1 MVRFSSHDGLGR
13 WLAAIPA
20 AILAALMVLAVAV
33 PSAWAEGD
41 GGDTTATGPSVDFKV
56 NQKTFLGLGSKTE
69 GASYKLEQAEVSGKA
84 SSYVVV
90 QVDSGYFIPAAA
102 VPTGATAVDALDNTS
117 AYVAGGSV
125 AANGKY
131 SYITFKSSD
140 GAASIQPADLQ
151 TYLRGLTFYTD
162 ADENKTQNIT
172 VSAVSDTLKIKD
184 SAGNDMNNKVVL
196 YNGHAYTYI
205 SESKTW
211 TAAFDAAKKLSFL
224 GSKGHLLTIESA
236 GEHNLI
242 YRSFN
247 NQYGWMGATRMTS
260 EAHAGDDPDTYDAT
274 TSQSDADYGQK
285 WYWVT
290 GSSKGRLLWTGPT
303 YPSGKAP
310 DGVYTNWNKATNEP
324 TGSGTVTGCAT
335 YGFGTGG
342 QWNDEAASSSFKF
355 YVEFEDF
362 NLNTASASVD
372 PVDVTYSLDARVTT
386 TDTAKRAVKGE
397 DYSATL
403 TASEGSLDS
412 SLVSVKVKNG
422 DDTTTL
428 VSGTDYT
435 FDADGDSGL
444 LTIPAKN
451 VTGAIEITATVG
463 REVKFDLG
471 DDGYG
476 EMKNGTPLSLVV
488 TNGLAVSKGAE
499 YKLPEVNVTDAG
511 TKAGKKFAGW
521 RLSATDEGTST
532 GSDGGL
538 FSPAAV
544 GNWVVRSNATFTAE
558 YVDEDKVLVRF
569 DYDGGTST
577 VDGKSWTSEVLSD
590 SKGKTYTTAAVEPTK
605 PGYTFSGWKASPTTV
620 AVPTKDAAT
629 GKYTGTYDKDV
640 TFTAQWTPATDTEVT
655 FDKGEHG
662 ELKADTPAT
671 LVVTTEQAVSKGKGK
686 NGEAYPATNG
696 PTVTPTAGWRFLYW
710 QSSVTDTAGN
720 TVNGAVYQPDEVGA
734 VPAEYGLKF
743 TAVYEALPEVTVT
756 FDYNG
761 GKDAD
766 EAEKSTVKGRQNT
779 TAAVPVPTRE
789 GYSFKSWVSTP
800 STVDAPAKE
809 ATTVTFVSDA
819 VFTAQWDALPQSV
832 AFDANG
838 GTLDKGVNASLTVNT
853 GERLDS
859 TTEETYVEPTVTAP
873 AGKKFTG
880 WLSIVTKD
888 GEDTEGAIYQPYQI
902 AGLPAEPGLW
912 FKAQYTDLP
921 DAVVTYDYNGG
932 NVDGV
937 TSLTLSGTANGEYTA
952 EDAAKAAKEPTR
964 AGYEFAGWDTI
975 PSGKYVNVKYTAQWT
990 ANENTVT
997 FKDGDHGT
1005 IAAGETTVYEKV
1017 KTGSPVN
1024 GKPAAPTADGG
1035 YRFTGWLCDEDD
1047 RVYSQDTVDKY
1058 VVAGTNTGDKAGTVS
1073 FTAQYV
1079 PESSVQV
1086 LYNYAGGLDA
1096 DNNSSLV
1103 LTGRDGQG
1111 YTAADKAKVPS
1122 ALSRTGYTFKGWD
1135 KELSETYK
1143 SVTYTA
1149 VWERTVNTVV
1159 FDQGDGTG
1167 LDGESTYQV
1176 ASGDRVPGEPTA
1188 SPAAG
1193 WTFTGWKCDAD
1204 DLVYGKDGVKGKY
1217 LVTGLQDGSAQTV
1230 TFTAQYA
1237 KNDGATVVF
1246 NANGGQVAG
1255 QSLLSESGL
1264 KGGTYTVPAT
1274 DSLSC
1279 EGYEFAGWTN
1289 AAGETVTPSGTYES
1303 DGVTVYTAQWTPV
1316 SHKLTFDKGS
1326 NGTISGTL
1334 SYDSVATDAKLSD
1347 AGVSAPTATANAGYS
1362 FVGWQS
1368 DEYGLVTS
1376 DQLADLVMPA
1386 RDVEMTAVWTANA
1399 LGSVTFVFDGGTDAD
1414 GNPSRTV
1421 TGALGTAYEIP
1432 ADPTMKGYSFAG
1444 WDTIPSGSFDAPSLV
1459 VTATWKPAANT
1470 VSFDRGSHG
1479 SISGTDEYKVTT
1491 GARLTG
1497 VKAPDVSVDEGW
1509 TFVGWQ
1515 SDQYG
1520 LKTADELDDLTMVA
1534 GDVTFTAQYAPAAA
1548 SVVIFAYN
1556 GGVDTDGSASKVLTG
1571 ALGTK
1576 YTIPANPTRT
1586 GYTFTGWDRNVTGTF
1601 DQALLQVNA
1610 TWKANTYKITYKL
1623 DGGTDPKNPSTYTY
1637 GVGATLKSPTRSGY
1651 TFAGWVDA
1659 KGNPVTGI
1667 GASDTGDKT
1676 LTATWTKNAS
1686 TDGLNPDGGTIPSD
1700 WTGSDGQLPI
1710 PTRPGYKFDGW
1721 FDEDGNQVTTLKDAV
1736 GKNLTAKWT
1745 KLDDAFDPAGGK
1757 LPSDWTGADG
1767 ELPTPTLPGY
1777 KFDGWYDEDGNLVT
1791 TVKDAIGKKLT
1802 AHWTKLDDAF
1812 DPQGGT

>member
-33 PSAWAEGD
+33 PSAWAED
-41 GGDTTATGPSVDFKV
+41 DPADTGDTTKPVVTLNEDK
-56 NQKTFLGLGSKTE
+56 KTLVSLGTATE
-69 GASYKLEQAEVSGKA
+69 GASYQLGQAEVSGKA

-90 QVDSGYFIPAAA
+90 QVDSGYFRSTLK
-102 VPTGATAVDALDNTS
+102 VPTGAKIVDALDDS
-117 AYVAGGSV
+117 GAYVKADDVVVGG
-125 AANGKY
+125 NY
-131 SYITFKSSD
+131 SYMAFRSLD
-140 GAASIQPADLQ
+140 GDASITAENLQ
-151 TYLRGLTFYTD
+151 AYLRDLTFYMSGDT
-162 ADENKTQNIT
+162 KQNIT
-172 VSAVSDTLKIKD
+172 VNAVSEPLKAKASNGID
-184 SAGNDMNNKVVL
+184 EYDVTL
-196 YNGHAYTYI
+196 YNNHAYTFVPGENIHWDASY
-205 SESKTW
+205 
-211 TAAFDAAKKLSFL
+211 AAAKGMTFAGKKL
-224 GSKGHLLTIESA
+224 GHLLTIESA
-236 GEHNLI
+236 DEHNLI
-242 YRSFN
+242 YQSFKN
-247 NQYGWMGATRMTS
+247 KQGWLGGTRFTSSAT
-260 EAHAGDDPDTYDAT
+260 AGLDPDTFSVSKNGNGEDG
-274 TSQSDADYGQK
+274 SDWGTA

-290 GSSKGRLLWTGPT
+290 GPKAGTKFWTTAARTGGKAVNGVYVNWTDGEPSANVYSSK
-303 YPSGKAP
+303 A
-310 DGVYTNWNKATNEP
+310 E
-324 TGSGTVTGCAT
+324 GCAQ
-335 YGFGTGG
+335 YGKGTKG
-342 QWNDEAASSSFKF
+342 QWNDLLNAPEGTYSTTNIEGY
-355 YVEFEDF
+355 YVEFEGFD
-362 NLNTASASVD
+362 LAEVGSTTSAAVE
-372 PVDVTYSLDARVTT
+372 PVSVTYDLPAGVSTS
-386 TDTAKRAVKGE
+386 DTLKRAVTGA

-403 TASEGSLDS
+403 TATAASGKLAASL
-412 SLVSVKVKNG
+412 LTVKVK
-422 DDTTTL
+422 
-428 VSGTDYT
+428 
-435 FDADGDSGL
+435 DGDTEKTLTTSQFKFDEKTGL
-444 LTIPAKN
+444 LTIPGEY
-451 VTGAIEITATVG
+451 VTGDVSIAANMKRTLTFVVNPDYDPENPDASKLYGSMTAP
-463 REVKFDLG
+463 D
-471 DDGYG
+471 
-476 EMKNGTPLSLVV
+476 SLDA
-488 TNGLAVSKGAE
+488 TNGLKVSEGVEDYAT
-499 YKLPEVNVTDAG
+499 PTVTLTKAG
-511 TKAGKKFAGW
+511 TAAGKKFVGWKAKADGSTDVDGAVFPVNADAG
-521 RLSATDEGTST
+521 TDALADLVVTSDVT
-532 GSDGGL
+532 
-538 FSPAAV
+538 FEAV
-544 GNWVVRSNATFTAE
+544 YEDA
-558 YVDEDKVLVRF
+558 DKVLVQF
-569 DYDGGTST
+569 DYNGGTSS
-577 VDGKSWTSEVLSD
+577 VDGKSRSFEVLTGL
-590 SKGKTYTTAAVEPTK
+590 KGASYTTTAAEPTR
-605 PGYTFSGWKASPTTV
+605 PGYKFDGWKASLTG
-620 AVPTKDAAT
+620 AALPTKDAAT

-655 FDKGEHG
+655 FDKGDHG

-671 LVVTTEQAVSKGKGK
+671 LVVTTEQAVSKGVGK
-686 NGEAYPATNG
+686 DDGKAYPTATG
-696 PTVTPTAGWRFLYW
+696 PTVTPEAGWRFLYW
-710 QSSVTDTAGN
+710 QSSVTDAAGN
-720 TVNGAVYQPDEVGA
+720 TVNGAVYQPDKVGA

-743 TAVYEALPEVTVT
+743 TAVYEQLPEVTVT

-761 GKDAD
+761 GKDTD
-766 EAEKSTVKGRQNT
+766 KAEKLTVKGRQNT

-832 AFDANG
+832 AFNPNG
-838 GTLDKGVNASLTVNT
+838 GTLDTGVNASLTVNT

-859 TTEETYVEPTVTAP
+859 TTKETYKEPTVTAP

-912 FKAQYTDLP
+912 FKAQYADLP
-921 DAVVTYDYNGG
+921 DAVVTLDYNGG
-932 NVDGV
+932 HDQDGKTTV
-937 TSLTLSGTANGEYTA
+937 TLSGTANGEYDA
-952 EDAAKAAKEPTR
+952 EAKAKVAEKPTR
-964 AGYEFAGWDTI
+964 AGYTFNGWDTE

-1005 IAAGETTVYEKV
+1005 IAAGETTKYTVN
-1017 KTGSPVN
+1017 TGSPVN

-1035 YRFTGWLCDEDD
+1035 WRFTGWLCDEDD
-1047 RVYSQDTVDKY
+1047 RVYSQDSVDKY
-1058 VVAGTNTGDKAGTVS
+1058 VVAGTNTGDEFKTVS

-1103 LTGRDGQG
+1103 LTGRDGQE

-1122 ALSRTGYTFKGWD
+1122 SLSRTGYTFKGWD
-1135 KELSETYK
+1135 KTLSTTYK

-1159 FDQGDGTG
+1159 FDKGDGTG

-1176 ASGDRVPGEPTA
+1176 ASGDKVPGEPTA
-1188 SPAAG
+1188 TPAAG

-1217 LVTGLQDGSAQTV
+1217 LVSGAQDGSKQTV

-1264 KGGTYTVPAT
+1264 KGGAYTVPAEST
-1274 DSLSC
+1274 LSC

-1289 AAGETVTPSGTYES
+1289 ANGETVTPSGTYES
-1303 DGVTVYTAQWTPV
+1303 DGVTVYTAQWNPV

-1334 SYDSVATDAKLSD
+1334 SYDGVATDAKLSD
-1347 AGVSAPTATANAGYS
+1347 AGVTAPTATANAGWS

-1368 DEYGLVTS
+1368 EEFGLVTS

-1386 RDVEMTAVWTANA
+1386 KDVEMTAVWTANA

-1432 ADPTMKGYSFAG
+1432 ADPTRAGWEFTG
-1444 WDTIPSGSFDAPSLV
+1444 WDTPPSGSFDSPSLV
-1459 VTATWKPAANT
+1459 VTATWKEADNK
-1470 VSFDRGSHG
+1470 VSFDKGAHG
-1479 SISGTDEYKVTT
+1479 KLSDNPTYKVKTN
-1491 GARLTG
+1491 AKLTG
-1497 VKAPDVSVDEGW
+1497 VKAPTVSVDEGW

-1556 GGVDTDGSASKVLTG
+1556 GGTDTDGNASKVLTG

-1586 GYTFTGWDRNVTGTF
+1586 GYTFVTWDRNVTGTF

-1623 DGGTDPKNPSTYTY
+1623 DGGSDPKNPSTYTY

-1659 KGNPVTGI
+1659 KDNPVTGI

-1700 WTGSDGQLPI
+1700 WTGADGQLPI

-1745 KLDDAFDPAGGK
+1745 KIDDAFDPAGG
-1757 LPSDWTGADG
+1757 
-1767 ELPTPTLPGY
+1767 
-1777 KFDGWYDEDGNLVT
+1777 
-1791 TVKDAIGKKLT
+1791 
-1802 AHWTKLDDAF
+1802 
-1812 DPQGGT
+1812 